1 MLVAM
6 TASRESEPNRTDPS
20 TQERLAI
27 PTVQEMETWG
37 KKKVLRW
44 IRKRAR
50 KVLKGDNLE
59 KFDKADITGS
69 AFLLSSFEFFKSCAL
84 SPGASLV
91 LAGLVDEV
99 KGGKFI
105 PWT

>member
-1 MLVAM
+1 M
-6 TASRESEPNRTDPS
+6 TASSESKPE
-20 TQERLAI
+20 I
-27 PTVQEMETWG
+27 PTVQEMETWD
-37 KKKVLRW
+37 KEKVLQW
-44 IRKRAR
+44 IQQRSRNI
-50 KVLKGDNLE
+50 LKDDNLE
-59 KFDKADITGS
+59 KFNKADITGS

-91 LAGLVDEV
+91 LASLVDEV